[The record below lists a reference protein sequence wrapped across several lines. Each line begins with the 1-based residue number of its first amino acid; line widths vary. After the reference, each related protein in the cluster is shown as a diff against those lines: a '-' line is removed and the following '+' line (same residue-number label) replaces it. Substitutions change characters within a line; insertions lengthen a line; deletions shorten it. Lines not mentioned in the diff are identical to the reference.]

1 MANKA
6 RDLILAVIDGTPYE
20 NGKLKPAV
28 RELDEYIEGLE
39 AKYEHAVAALRDAK
53 AHLSNAPFKHHRFD
67 CKARMNGMC
76 GGFGAEMRD
85 CTCGKNAVD
94 YVLKYKLDV
103 DLQAAVAT
111 SGLCRLC
118 QHSKHGG
125 IECSVSTEPDGDRCP
140 CEGP

>member
-1 MANKA
+1 LANKA

-39 AKYEHAVAALRDAK
+39 EELV
-53 AHLSNAPFKHHRFD
+53 
-67 CKARMNGMC
+67 KARAENEKEVSLHKGARSQLVAMEEKWREAFAMC
-76 GGFGAEMRD
+76 GMMRQALNFALSD
-85 CTCGKNAVD
+85 RGLLPVTRDKITDA
-94 YVLKYKLDV
+94 LAFRYKSS
-103 DLQAAVAT
+103 DL
-111 SGLCRLC
+111 CKIC

-125 IECSVSTEPDGDRCP
+125 VECGVSTEPIGDRCP